1 MYHDDDGVGQ
11 RHLHME
17 TNFVR
22 RCVGDHALVVGEDGG
37 ECLELVLLEGQVVVI
52 VVVVFVLL
60 KGQVVVIVVVV
71 LVLRRDEGG
80 HQFWFVC
87 FGSNGTAFEY

>member
-17 TNFVR
+17 PNFVR

-52 VVVVFVLL
+52 VVVV
-60 KGQVVVIVVVV
+60 
-71 LVLRRDEGG
+71 LVLRGERDEGG
-80 HQFWFVC
+80 HQM
-87 FGSNGTAFEY
+87 SS

>member
-37 ECLELVLLEGQVVVI
+37 ECELVLLEGQVVVI
-52 VVVVFVLL
+52 VVVV
-60 KGQVVVIVVVV
+60 
-71 LVLRRDEGG
+71 LVLRGERDEGG
-80 HQFWFVC
+80 HQM
-87 FGSNGTAFEY
+87 SS